1 MLGARASSPA
11 LLLSPTSRKIKLHPV
26 SVLLDEGLR
35 PLDWKATC
43 EGGITFQEAIDGRV
57 VARGNPPGS
66 IFTNQVLLYDELA
79 IRVERFVDVRIH
91 RRVHDGEIA

>member
-35 PLDWKATC
+35 PLDWKAAC
-43 EGGITFQEAIDGRV
+43 EGRITFQEAIDGRV
-57 VARGNPPGS
+57 VARGNPPSS

-79 IRVERFVDVRIH
+79 IRVERFVDM
-91 RRVHDGEIA
+91 RVHRGIDDSQIN

>member
-35 PLDWKATC
+35 PLDWKAAC

-57 VARGNPPGS
+57 VAGRNPPTS
-66 IFTNQVLLYDELA
+66 IFTNQVLLDDELA
-79 IRVERFVDVRIH
+79 IRVERFTDVRVH
-91 RRVHDGEIA
+91 RGIDNSQIT